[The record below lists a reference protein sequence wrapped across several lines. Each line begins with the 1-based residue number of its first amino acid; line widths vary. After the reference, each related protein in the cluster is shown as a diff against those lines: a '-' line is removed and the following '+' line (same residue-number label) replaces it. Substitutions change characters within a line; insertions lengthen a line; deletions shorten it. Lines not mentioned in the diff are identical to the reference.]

1 MPISSG
7 SQYGR
12 ATHLSPQQKSGS
24 QGTVAKA
31 VLDAVI
37 STQLQLLG
45 VLEIALARHVLHIAR
60 LKLNAKT
67 LTGQSSSFEQLSVH
81 SEFSCVQS

>member
-31 VLDAVI
+31 VLDAVR
-37 STQLQLLG
+37 
-45 VLEIALARHVLHIAR
+45 AAARCSRNCIGQACFAHRKAQIKCKNIDR
-60 LKLNAKT
+60 PKL
-67 LTGQSSSFEQLSVH
+67 V
-81 SEFSCVQS
+81 V

>member
-31 VLDAVI
+31 VLGAVRAAA
-37 STQLQLLG
+37 T
-45 VLEIALARHVLHIAR
+45 AAAARCSSNCIGQACFAHRKAQIKCKNIDR
-60 LKLNAKT
+60 PKL
-67 LTGQSSSFEQLSVH
+67 V
-81 SEFSCVQS
+81 V